1 MENQVITKII
11 EKLKTEH
18 KIKAKW
24 IDHKH
29 NDNPNKELDGKLDLY
44 IKNKKLEFF
53 VEFKREIR
61 KHHLLQIDNYKAQFP
76 ELLVI
81 ADFINPKIREIL
93 KDKEVNYIDGA
104 GNMYINRG
112 DQLIFIEGK
121 KNEIDQNYYKGRLF
135 GKGGIKIIYAILVNE
150 DIINKPYREIAE
162 QTDTALGTVNYIMKE
177 LMINGYLIFINKNV
191 FRLNNKKDL
200 MNKWITGY
208 EDKLKKTLFI
218 GKFRFNN
225 NDWKNIKFKND
236 KTFWGGEPAAEI
248 LTKYL
253 IPQNLTVYTMEE
265 TKELVKDYFLI
276 PDANGNVEVYKKFW
290 KIENNLNFKEIVPA
304 LLVYADLIIT
314 GNDRNIETANII
326 YERYL
331 QNKFE

>member
-24 IDHKH
+24 IDHNH
-29 NDNPNKELDGKLDLY
+29 NPIKELDGKLDLY
-44 IKNKKLEFF
+44 IKNIKLEFL

-61 KHHLLQIDNYKAQFP
+61 KHHLLQIDKYKAQFP
-76 ELLVI
+76 ELMVI
-81 ADFINPKIREIL
+81 ADHINPKIRETL
-93 KDKEVNYIDGA
+93 KEKEVNYIDGA

-135 GKGGIKIIYAILVNE
+135 GKGGIKIIFAILVNE

-191 FRLNNKKDL
+191 FRLKNKKDL
-200 MNKWITGY
+200 LNKWITGY
-208 EDKLKKTLFI
+208 EFKLKKTLFVD
-218 GKFRFNN
+218 KFRLKTNE
-225 NDWKNIKFKND
+225 WKNIKFENN

-248 LTKYL
+248 LTQYL
-253 IPQNLTVYTMEE
+253 IPQNLTVYTKEE
-265 TKELVKDYFLI
+265 TKELIKNYFLI

-290 KIENNLNFKEIVPA
+290 RIENNLNFKEIVPA